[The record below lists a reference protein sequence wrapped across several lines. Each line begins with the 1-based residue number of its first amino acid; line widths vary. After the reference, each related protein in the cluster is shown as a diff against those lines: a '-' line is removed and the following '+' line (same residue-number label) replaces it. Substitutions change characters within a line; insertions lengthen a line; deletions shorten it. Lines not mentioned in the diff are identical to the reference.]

1 MNQNYRDLTKA
12 EEEVMHHLWTLK
24 QAFVKEIVAEFP
36 DPKPAYN
43 TISTIVR
50 ILENKGVVGHDTF
63 GKSHR
68 YYPVISKDEY
78 AEAQASKLMGN
89 YFGNSLE
96 KMLSF
101 FVEREKLSTDDVNEL
116 LKDIQE
122 SKKKKDE

>member
-12 EEEVMHHLWTLK
+12 EEEVMHHLWKLK

-36 DPKPAYN
+36 EPKPAYN

-50 ILENKGVVGHDTF
+50 ILENKGVVGHDSF

-78 AEAQASKLMGN
+78 AETQASKLMGN
-89 YFGNSLE
+89 YFGNSIE
-96 KMLSF
+96 RMLSF
-101 FVEREKLSTDDVNEL
+101 FVKREQLSTEELDAL
-116 LKDIQE
+116 LKDIQQGKNEE
-122 SKKKKDE
+122 S